1 MTNSRGKKY
10 IAKHSCITHHESMK
24 LSNNLRHHLTDA
36 EFSKNGKKNQG
47 YHILGKWTFRY
58 FTGRSIS
65 QQSYFH
71 TKSAGT
77 HCPTI
82 YLPEISLRKI
92 SLIGILTIWVV
103 KNWRWPTHFW
113 ERGNIRSL
121 LKCLSRWLLP
131 WLAQFYNCGPPC
143 HSLTPILV
151 VFLHSIF
158 HHLNVVFYSHMLSVT
173 CFSPIRFIIQLRQ
186 DFQDFLTSEFS
197 ESTVGILGWC
207 HTHMVEVPSPGAS
220 VKKTLQTFL
229 LYLAR
234 PSWQRPWGSC

>member
-1 MTNSRGKKY
+1 MDIPILHREKHQPAKLFSYKKCRY
-10 IAKHSCITHHESMK
+10 SLPNNLPPRDKPQK
-24 LSNNLRHHLTDA
+24 NLSNRHTHNLS
-36 EFSKNGKKNQG
+36 SKELEVTNTF
-47 YHILGKWTFRY
+47 LGK
-58 FTGRSIS
+58 
-65 QQSYFH
+65 
-71 TKSAGT
+71 
-77 HCPTI
+77 
-82 YLPEISLRKI
+82 
-92 SLIGILTIWVV
+92 
-103 KNWRWPTHFW
+103 
-113 ERGNIRSL
+113 RGNIRSL

-131 WLAQFYNCGPPC
+131 WLAQFYNCGPPR

-229 LYLAR
+229 LCLAR